1 MRNEWSRSVGVVV
14 AAATLMILTQLPRT
28 GAAAD
33 AVPAQGLNGREVAA
47 AAPAPGSGASAV
59 TVDDITVTTA
69 TTDDEKPVAV
79 PEVMPPPPTE
89 NAMPVDEGAAAP
101 PPDTA
106 PPGEA
111 PPAPARIPT
120 GDDARPT
127 ALEQGNNPYIDPARQ
142 EVGISNAMGSGMRA
156 YVPPTAVSEKSSREL
171 AGEEGAA
178 LLGVLGSDIF
188 NMKVNVTTP
197 PDTESAE
204 VIRLLAERANINFV
218 YGAGVI
224 TEKVTLNLRDVSLG
238 VALQSILSAQ
248 DLALVREGDN
258 VFRIVRRK
266 DIQQSTVETRTIYIK
281 LNWVTADSLEATL
294 KDFGQSGGTGAN
306 VNSVKA
312 SKEANTLIITDTPTN
327 VALLRDIVAQ
337 LDVPEKQVMIEARM
351 VEMLIDN
358 GRQLGSSLVMERADS
373 SGNSQATGR
382 LNRNGPRTETR
393 LKPTYDA
400 DGKITGY
407 EEVTEILD
415 GLPVDQLA
423 STLLNQRAAGA
434 LSFGGVVSIF
444 GKEFDIAAT
453 LDGLEQRRVANVLAN
468 PRVIT
473 LNNQEAFIDI
483 QREIPYLEAQ
493 QGVSQN
499 AISASVKFKDAGISL
514 AVLPTIT
521 NNGYVRMQLK
531 PEQKIESGTFLDVTT
546 GNTIPVIDRRRA
558 QTNVI
563 VKDEDT
569 VVLGGL
575 REITSKEIK
584 AQFPWLGQVP
594 ILGQFFKNT
603 EKGHRKNE
611 LMIFVTPH
619 IVKAPEL
626 TPAEAYKVSRI
637 DAHWDLPDF
646 FFDDSVEARESRHRG
661 ELDHNAASYYKD
673 PLTLPALGA
682 APCPEGKGYAEEF
695 PRPKGE

>member
-14 AAATLMILTQLPRT
+14 AAATLMILTQLPGT

-69 TTDDEKPVAV
+69 TSDDEKPVAV
-79 PEVMPPPPTE
+79 PEVMPPPVMD
-89 NAMPVDEGAAAP
+89 AVPVAAVAAEP
-101 PPDTA
+101 AEEMLPPD
-106 PPGEA
+106 EA
-111 PPAPARIPT
+111 PPAPARVPT
-120 GDDARPT
+120 GDDAHPT

-178 LLGVLGSDIF
+178 LMSVLGSRVF
-188 NMKVNVTTP
+188 NMRVDIRTQ

-204 VIRLLAERANINFV
+204 VIRMLAEFAKINFV

-224 TEKVTLNLRDVSLG
+224 TEKVTLNLKDVSVG
-238 VALQSILSAQ
+238 VALQSLLSAQ

-358 GRQLGSSLVMERADS
+358 GRQLGSSLIMERADS

-382 LNRNGPRTETR
+382 LNRNGPRTEGEGE
-393 LKPTYDA
+393 DA
-400 DGKITGY
+400 VDIAG
-407 EEVTEILD
+407 V
-415 GLPVDQLA
+415 PVDRLA
-423 STLLNQRAAGA
+423 TALLVGPTAAG
-434 LSFGGVVSIF
+434 SIDFGGVVSIF

-453 LDGLEQRRVANVLAN
+453 LDALETRRVANVLAN

-473 LNNQEAFIDI
+473 LNNQEAQIDI

-493 QGVSQN
+493 QGVAQN
-499 AISASVKFKDAGISL
+499 TVAASVKFKDAGIFLS
-514 AVLPTIT
+514 VLPTIT
-521 NNGYVRMQLK
+521 NNGFVRMRLQ
-531 PEQKIESGTFLDVTT
+531 PEQKILA
-546 GNTIPVIDRRRA
+546 GNFIDSIGNAIPIIDRRRA
-558 QTNVI
+558 LTNVI

-575 REITSKEIK
+575 REITSSDQKR
-584 AQFPWLGQVP
+584 QFPWLAQAP
-594 ILGQFFKNT
+594 ILGQFFKNSV
-603 EKGHRKNE
+603 KGHRKNE

-673 PLTLPALGA
+673 PLTLPALST
-682 APCPEGKGYAEEF
+682 APCPEGKGLAEEF

>member
-14 AAATLMILTQLPRT
+14 AAATLMILTQLPGT

-59 TVDDITVTTA
+59 TVDDITVTTG
-69 TTDDEKPVAV
+69 TSDDEKPVAV

-89 NAMPVDEGAAAP
+89 NAMPVDDTLPAEPAEEML
-101 PPDTA
+101 PPD
-106 PPGEA
+106 EA
-111 PPAPARIPT
+111 PPAPERVPT
-120 GDDARPT
+120 GDDAHPT
-127 ALEQGNNPYIDPARQ
+127 ARQQGNNPYIDPARQ

-156 YVPPTAVSEKSSREL
+156 YVPPTETSSKSAQEM

-178 LLGVLGSDIF
+178 LMSVLGSSVF

-266 DIQQSTVETRTIYIK
+266 DIQQSLVETRTIYIK
-281 LNWVTADSLEATL
+281 LNWVTADSLEKTL
-294 KDFGQSGGTGAN
+294 QDFGQSGGGAK

-382 LNRNGPRTETR
+382 LNRSGPRTETR
-393 LKPTYDA
+393 TKPVYDA

-407 EEVTEILD
+407 EDVTETIA
-415 GLPVDQLA
+415 GVPVDQLA
-423 STLLNQRAAGA
+423 SSLLTRTAAG
-434 LSFGGVVSIF
+434 SINFGGVVSIF

-453 LDGLEQRRVANVLAN
+453 LDGLEQRRVANILAN

-473 LNNQEAFIDI
+473 LNNQE
-483 QREIPYLEAQ
+483 EI
-493 QGVSQN
+493 G
-499 AISASVKFKDAGISL
+499 
-514 AVLPTIT
+514 
-521 NNGYVRMQLK
+521 
-531 PEQKIESGTFLDVTT
+531 
-546 GNTIPVIDRRRA
+546 RA
-558 QTNVI
+558 HV
-563 VKDEDT
+563 
-569 VVLGGL
+569 
-575 REITSKEIK
+575 
-584 AQFPWLGQVP
+584 
-594 ILGQFFKNT
+594 
-603 EKGHRKNE
+603 
-611 LMIFVTPH
+611 
-619 IVKAPEL
+619 
-626 TPAEAYKVSRI
+626 
-637 DAHWDLPDF
+637 
-646 FFDDSVEARESRHRG
+646 
-661 ELDHNAASYYKD
+661 
-673 PLTLPALGA
+673 
-682 APCPEGKGYAEEF
+682 
-695 PRPKGE
+695 